1 MKKEFEAIVIGGGH
15 AGIEAACALARKGH
29 ETLLTTISLNAI
41 GFMPCN
47 PNVGGTAKGHIV
59 KEVDALGGVM
69 GLIADQATIQTRMLN
84 LGNGAAVHSLR
95 NQVDKDRYHILMKRY
110 LETVE
115 NLSVLEAEIVE
126 LLVADGK
133 IIGVKTALGDV
144 YSAQAV
150 VLCTGVYLDS
160 RIIIGDWTKSCGP
173 AGYARS
179 EGLSDCLKKLGLPMR
194 RFKTGTP
201 MRVKKSTVDFS
212 KTEPQYGDKG
222 IYTFSELTEEK
233 VKNDAVCYLTYTTEK
248 THEIILNNLDRSP
261 LYNGEIRGTG
271 PRYCPSI
278 ETKVVRFS
286 DKDRHQIFIEPESED
301 GEEMYVQGLSTSLP
315 YDVQEQML
323 RSIPAL
329 ENAEIMRYG
338 YAIEYDCLNCEVLLP
353 NLAVRGI
360 DGLYSAGQMNG
371 SSGYEEAAGQG
382 LIAGANAAL
391 YLENAEPFVLRR
403 DQAYIGVLID
413 DLVTKGTEE
422 PYRMMTSRAEY
433 RLLLRQ
439 DNADFRLTEI
449 GKKTGLVDEKRYQK
463 FLEKKN
469 EMDRIDKELDR
480 RYSPEQ
486 CENAFVRAGEPLP
499 KGGISAREI
508 LRRSTLDKR
517 TLCEI
522 DGFFLTVDPF
532 LLDSLETEVK
542 YEGYLKKQE
551 RSIKEMRKMEEKK
564 LGPDFDYD
572 AVDGLRLEAKEK
584 LKSVRPLDLAQAS
597 RISGVNPADVV
608 VLMVH
613 LSKEKK

>member
-1 MKKEFEAIVIGGGH
+1 MNKDFEAIVIGGGH

-29 ETLLTTISLNAI
+29 RTLLTTISLNAI

-69 GLIADQATIQTRMLN
+69 GEIADQATIQTRMLN

-95 NQVDKDRYHILMKRY
+95 NQVDKDKYHILMKRRV
-110 LETVE
+110 EQTE

-126 LLVADGK
+126 IEVKDGK
-133 IIGVKTALGDV
+133 VTGVKTALGDRYEAKV
-144 YSAQAV
+144 V

-212 KTEPQYGDKG
+212 KTEPQYGDRD
-222 IYTFSELTEEK
+222 IYTFSELTEKK
-233 VKNDAVCYLTYTTEK
+233 VDNDAVCFLTYTNEK

-261 LYNGEIRGTG
+261 LYNGEIQGTG

-286 DKDRHQIFIEPESED
+286 DKDRHQIFIEPESEE

-315 YDVQEQML
+315 FDVQEQML

-329 ENAEIMRYG
+329 ENAEVMRYG

-353 NLAVRGI
+353 NLAVKGI

-391 YLENAEPFVLRR
+391 YLEGKPPFVLRR

-422 PYRMMTSRAEY
+422 PDRMMTSRA
-433 RLLLRQ
+433 Q
-439 DNADFRLTEI
+439 
-449 GKKTGLVDEKRYQK
+449 
-463 FLEKKN
+463 
-469 EMDRIDKELDR
+469 
-480 RYSPEQ
+480 
-486 CENAFVRAGEPLP
+486 
-499 KGGISAREI
+499 
-508 LRRSTLDKR
+508 
-517 TLCEI
+517 
-522 DGFFLTVDPF
+522 
-532 LLDSLETEVK
+532 
-542 YEGYLKKQE
+542 
-551 RSIKEMRKMEEKK
+551 
-564 LGPDFDYD
+564 
-572 AVDGLRLEAKEK
+572 
-584 LKSVRPLDLAQAS
+584 
-597 RISGVNPADVV
+597 
-608 VLMVH
+608 
-613 LSKEKK
+613 

>member
-1 MKKEFEAIVIGGGH
+1 MDKNFEAIVIGGGH

-29 ETLLTTISLNAI
+29 RTLLTTISLNAI

-69 GLIADQATIQTRMLN
+69 GIVADEATIQTRMLN

-95 NQVDKDRYHILMKRY
+95 NQVDKDKYHVLMKRRME
-110 LETVE
+110 ETE

-126 LLVADGK
+126 ILTEGNKVT
-133 IIGVKTALGDV
+133 GVKTALGDT

-160 RIIIGDWTKSCGP
+160 RIIIGDWKKECGP

-179 EGLSDCLKKLGLPMR
+179 EGLSDCLKKMGLPMR

-212 KTEPQYGDKG
+212 KTEPQFGDKD
-222 IYTFSELTEEK
+222 IYTFSELTEKK
-233 VKNDAVCYLTYTTEK
+233 VKNDAVCYLTYTNEK
-248 THEIILNNLDRSP
+248 THEIILQNLDRSP
-261 LYNGEIRGTG
+261 LYNGEIQGTG

-286 DKDRHQIFIEPESED
+286 DKDRHQIFIEPESEE

-315 YDVQEQML
+315 YDVQEKML

-329 ENAEIMRYG
+329 EHAEIMRYG

-353 NLAVRGI
+353 NLAVKGI
-360 DGLYSAGQMNG
+360 EGLYSAGQMNG

-382 LIAGANAAL
+382 LVAGANAAL
-391 YLENAEPFVLRR
+391 YLEGKEPFVLRR

-439 DNADFRLTEI
+439 DNADFRLTKI
-449 GKKTGLVDEKRYQK
+449 GRDLGLVDENRYSK
-463 FLEKKN
+463 FLEKK
-469 EMDRIDKELDR
+469 KKLDEIESDLER

-486 CENAFVRAGEPLP
+486 CKNAFEKRGEPLP
-499 KGGISAREI
+499 KGGISAKDI
-508 LRRSTLDKR
+508 LRRSTLDKDV
-517 TLCEI
+517 LIEV
-522 DGFFLTVDPF
+522 DEHFATVDRF
-532 LLDSLETEVK
+532 LLEFLETEIK

-564 LGPDFDYD
+564 LGEDFNYD
-572 AVDGLRLEAKEK
+572 AVEGLRLEAKEK
-584 LKSVRPLDLAQAS
+584 LKDVRPLDLSQAS